1 MISRFRFNLKTVLL
15 RSKARWLKVVKWRF
29 LSGLSTRS
37 WKWQIHHLAYTLPI
51 FQSYEIL
58 THLAPG
64 GCAWDRASRLSWC
77 SLWWLPGNA
86 ALWPLEGEIDSTS
99 WHCLSFVPS
108 SKHGKKKKE
117 GSQQRQASFPFY
129 LFHMPLFLSFLPL
142 LLFFLCLLPAPPHT
156 QTHTQTGIYT
166 STRQHQKQ
174 QIGLLSHSGANSKMM
189 CFWRGYNGI
198 QCLSIWAQETCCQRE
213 YSSPL
218 LQRSNTIAHIQHD
231 SA

>member
-129 LFHMPLFLSFLPL
+129 LFHMPLFLSFLPP

-156 QTHTQTGIYT
+156 QTHTQTGAYT
-166 STRQHQKQ
+166 HPPDNTKSNR
-174 QIGLLSHSGANSKMM
+174 LV
-189 CFWRGYNGI
+189 
-198 QCLSIWAQETCCQRE
+198 CC
-213 YSSPL
+213 
-218 LQRSNTIAHIQHD
+218 HIQALIVKWCAFGEVTMAFSVWVFGLRKHVVRGNIHLLCC
-231 SA
+231 SAATQ